1 MDRPRLK
8 AHYTAEVVGDS
19 KVFLLAEN
27 RYYLVQG
34 TGSVKVVPYLDGSHT
49 TAEIAQALS
58 SELPLTQVLSAV
70 RKYEGMGHLGEGLP
84 DSTAAEVAYWEF
96 LEADPHRA
104 LQRTREAKVAVVALG
119 DAGAESALQAIR
131 SVLSDADV
139 MTADQRMDIGTVRE
153 PELTVVVTDDYL
165 NGDLARLNDFFL
177 RTGEPWLLAK
187 SVGLWGWLGP
197 LIRPGKTGCW
207 SCMAQRIDGNRQI
220 ERYVAGKHEESV
232 SFRTS
237 VAATGP
243 STGVLN
249 NMLADH
255 VARILVLGTSEIDGE
270 MITVHLPTTE
280 TTRHVL
286 IRQPQCPTCGDPDL
300 VRQRD
305 PRVSIAPTNVRFKT
319 DGGYRIERPSETY
332 ARLSKHISPF
342 LGAVTNLNPNSEGE
356 NGITYSYVAGHNFAM
371 PGDNLDLLRRNVRG
385 QSGGKGRS
393 DMQARVSGICE
404 AIERYS
410 GVWRGEEPVTR
421 ASYDELG
428 TERALH
434 PNEMLLF
441 SDQQFAHRDTW
452 NKGPASRLHLVPEP
466 FQTDRPIDWSTT
478 WSLTRERPRK
488 VPAAYAWFGHPD
500 LSEHFFC
507 FSDANGNAA
516 GNTLEEAIL
525 QGFCELVERDSVA
538 LWWYNRARR
547 PEVDLDAM
555 HDPYVDTLR
564 EYYASVGRS
573 LWLLDFTT
581 DLGIPAFTAISHRTD
596 HPVEDI
602 MLGFGA
608 HLDPKMAA
616 MRALTEINQFLP
628 AIEERDEQGNTIYRE
643 DDAYTLW
650 WWQNVKLADEPW
662 LRPDENQPKRKL
674 SDFPEMV
681 SDDLSEDVRTC
692 VHHAEAAG
700 LEVLV
705 LDQSRPDLELSVAKV
720 IAPGMRHFWRR
731 LAPGRINDVPARLG
745 WVDVALD
752 EEQMNPHSVFF

>member
-1 MDRPRLK
+1 MDKPRLK
-8 AHYTAEVVGDS
+8 AHYTTEVVGDS

-34 TGSVKVVPYLDGSHT
+34 AAAVRILPYLDGRHT
-49 TAEIAQALS
+49 AGEVAEALS
-58 SELPLTQVLSAV
+58 GELSLVEVLSALQ
-70 RKYEGMGHLGEGLP
+70 KYEKMGHLGDGLP
-84 DSTAAEVAYWEF
+84 DLPGAELAYWEF
-96 LEADPHRA
+96 LGVDPHLA
-104 LQRTREAKVAVVALG
+104 AERTRTAKVDVVPLADAAADLVQETLG
-119 DAGAESALQAIR
+119 SALSNVRRLTVDERVRLDPA
-131 SVLSDADV
+131 DA
-139 MTADQRMDIGTVRE
+139 
-153 PELTVVVTDDYL
+153 PELTVVVADDYL
-165 NGDLARLNDFFL
+165 RPELRQLNEHFL
-177 RTGEPWLLAK
+177 RTGQPWVLAK
-187 SVGLWGWLGP
+187 ADGLWLWLGP
-197 LIRPGKTGCW
+197 MFRPGRTGCW

-220 ERYVAGKHEESV
+220 ERYLAGKHEEAV

-243 STGVLN
+243 SRAVLSS
-249 NMLADH
+249 MLAGD
-255 VARILVLGTSEIDGE
+255 VTRALVDGGSQLE
-270 MITVHLPTTE
+270 GQMITVYLPETE
-280 TTRHVL
+280 TSTHAL
-286 IRQPQCPTCGDPDL
+286 IRLPQCPSCGDPGL
-300 VRQRD
+300 VGQRD
-305 PRVSIAPTNVRFKT
+305 PRVTIAPTNVRFKT
-319 DGGYRIERPSETY
+319 DGGYRVERPSETY
-332 ARLSKHISPF
+332 RRLSKHISPF
-342 LGAVTNLNPNSEGE
+342 LGAVTNLSPNSEGE

-385 QSGGKGRS
+385 QSGGKGRT

-428 TERALH
+428 PRAVH
-434 PNEMLLF
+434 PGEVLLF
-441 SDQQFAHRDTW
+441 SERQYENRASW
-452 NKGPASRLHLVPEP
+452 NRGPASRLHLVPEP
-466 FQTDRPIDWSTT
+466 FRSDRPIDWSTA
-478 WSLTRERPRK
+478 WSLTDDRPRQ

-516 GNTLEEAIL
+516 GNTLEEAVL

-581 DLGIPAFTAISHRTD
+581 DLGIPAFTAVSHRTD

-608 HLDPKMAA
+608 HPDPKMAA

-628 AIEERDEQGNTIYRE
+628 AIEGRDEQGNTVYLE

-650 WWQNVKLADEPW
+650 WWQNVKLAEEPW
-662 LRPDENQPKRKL
+662 LRPDEDQPKRKL
-674 SDFPEMV
+674 SDFPDII
-681 SDDLSEDVRTC
+681 SDDLAEDVHTC
-692 VHHAEAAG
+692 VRRAEAAG
-700 LEVLV
+700 LELLV

-720 IAPGMRHFWRR
+720 LAPGMRHFWRR
-731 LAPGRINDVPARLG
+731 LGPGRIYDVPARLG
-745 WVDVALD
+745 WVDRPLT